1 MKSNT
6 FNATG
11 FVKAVNVL
19 RNVDFNT
26 LSYEEF
32 EKIKNKI
39 KSILPTHMKNVTF
52 TRSMSKSR
60 GYEHTFYIMY
70 NQKLWDSNFDIS
82 IDTLFR
88 VNNIKVEKN
97 ESDGKMYIITALR
110 AQSQGEPND
119 GKQF

>member
-11 FVKAVNVL
+11 FVKAVNAL
-19 RNVDFNT
+19 RNADFNT